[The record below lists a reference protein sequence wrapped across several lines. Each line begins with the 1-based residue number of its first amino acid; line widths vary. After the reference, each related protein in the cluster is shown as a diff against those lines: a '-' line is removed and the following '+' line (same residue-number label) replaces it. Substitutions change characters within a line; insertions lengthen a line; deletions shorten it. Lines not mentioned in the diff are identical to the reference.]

1 MGTKFSNL
9 NISNNDINTINNENC
24 LYCSKPFTNELWCK
38 ECINSLEKLAEN
50 GNREAIFN
58 LAIRYEGGNGTEK
71 NLEKAFYWYKKA
83 AENGDADAMNNLAVC
98 YEYGEGI
105 EKNLEKA
112 FYWYQKAAENG
123 VKEAMFNLAMCC
135 YSGEGTEKNLEK
147 AFSWYQNAA
156 EHGNTSTMNNL
167 AGMYYNGEGTEKNLE
182 KAFYWQQRATRSNEV
197 SYNNEAGELC
207 NECKQPYTYYQWCQ
221 QCNTK
226 QFQQDFSKWTSKNE
240 FIDKFIQEAQLKA
253 KNSYEILEWI
263 PYDKLSS
270 INYYDKGRFSEIHKA
285 IWLDGPIFSW
295 NFDKK
300 QWNRCNFQ
308 TGYEVILK
316 TLNNSSNLNDKFL
329 EEWKYHYTC
338 QKKSFSKFIQFCG
351 ITKDPNSL
359 NYIIVMRLKVIHESN
374 LTHGDFH
381 DGNILMS
388 DNQNELFI
396 IDLGLCKPISDTANK
411 INEIYGVLPYM
422 APEILRKKPYAPTSD
437 IYSFSMIMWEFTSG
451 IPPFNY
457 EAHDFKL
464 ILSICGGKRPEIIE
478 NTPKCYV
485 DLMKKCWDSDPAN
498 RPTIIMLENII
509 SEWIGCISDYYRIN
523 SNGDY
528 EYVVPN
534 VDNQLEDVMLEFV
547 EANKSLVQE
556 QVNASIIQSH
566 PQAHYTSRKL
576 SEILVQETQGFDCVI
591 ED

>member
-1 MGTKFSNL
+1 
-9 NISNNDINTINNENC
+9 
-24 LYCSKPFTNELWCK
+24 
-38 ECINSLEKLAEN
+38 
-50 GNREAIFN
+50 
-58 LAIRYEGGNGTEK
+58 
-71 NLEKAFYWYKKA
+71 
-83 AENGDADAMNNLAVC
+83 
-98 YEYGEGI
+98 
-105 EKNLEKA
+105 
-112 FYWYQKAAENG
+112 
-123 VKEAMFNLAMCC
+123 
-135 YSGEGTEKNLEK
+135 
-147 AFSWYQNAA
+147 
-156 EHGNTSTMNNL
+156 
-167 AGMYYNGEGTEKNLE
+167 
-182 KAFYWQQRATRSNEV
+182 
-197 SYNNEAGELC
+197 
-207 NECKQPYTYYQWCQ
+207 
-221 QCNTK
+221 
-226 QFQQDFSKWTSKNE
+226 
-240 FIDKFIQEAQLKA
+240 
-253 KNSYEILEWI
+253 
-263 PYDKLSS
+263 
-270 INYYDKGRFSEIHKA
+270 
-285 IWLDGPIFSW
+285 
-295 NFDKK
+295 
-300 QWNRCNFQ
+300 
-308 TGYEVILK
+308 
-316 TLNNSSNLNDKFL
+316 
-329 EEWKYHYTC
+329 
-338 QKKSFSKFIQFCG
+338 
-351 ITKDPNSL
+351 
-359 NYIIVMRLKVIHESN
+359 
-374 LTHGDFH
+374 
-381 DGNILMS
+381 MS

>member
-182 KAFYWQQRATRSNEV
+182 KAFYWQQRATRSNE
-197 SYNNEAGELC
+197 
-207 NECKQPYTYYQWCQ
+207 
-221 QCNTK
+221 
-226 QFQQDFSKWTSKNE
+226 
-240 FIDKFIQEAQLKA
+240 
-253 KNSYEILEWI
+253 
-263 PYDKLSS
+263 
-270 INYYDKGRFSEIHKA
+270 
-285 IWLDGPIFSW
+285 
-295 NFDKK
+295 
-300 QWNRCNFQ
+300 
-308 TGYEVILK
+308 
-316 TLNNSSNLNDKFL
+316 
-329 EEWKYHYTC
+329 WKYHYTC

-359 NYIIVMRLKVIHESN
+359 NYIIVMSYAKKGS
-374 LTHGDFH
+374 
-381 DGNILMS
+381 
-388 DNQNELFI
+388 
-396 IDLGLCKPISDTANK
+396 
-411 INEIYGVLPYM
+411 
-422 APEILRKKPYAPTSD
+422 LRKCLSD
-437 IYSFSMIMWEFTSG
+437 IIK
-451 IPPFNY
+451 
-457 EAHDFKL
+457 FKWQDRLHLL
-464 ILSICGGKRPEIIE
+464 IRTQS
-478 NTPKCYV
+478 
-485 DLMKKCWDSDPAN
+485 
-498 RPTIIMLENII
+498 
-509 SEWIGCISDYYRIN
+509 N
-523 SNGDY
+523 S
-528 EYVVPN
+528 
-534 VDNQLEDVMLEFV
+534 
-547 EANKSLVQE
+547 
-556 QVNASIIQSH
+556 
-566 PQAHYTSRKL
+566 
-576 SEILVQETQGFDCVI
+576 
-591 ED
+591 